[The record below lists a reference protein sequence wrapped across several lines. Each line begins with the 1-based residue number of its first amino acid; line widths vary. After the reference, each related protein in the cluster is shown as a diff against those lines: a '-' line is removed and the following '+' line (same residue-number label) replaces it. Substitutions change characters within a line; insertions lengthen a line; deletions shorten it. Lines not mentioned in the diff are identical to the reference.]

1 MTTEIEY
8 FVREESHAIA
18 TWRDVVV
25 IASRLDSPLA
35 AAASM
40 RKASTQLRR
49 RYPQGFGHLTIVE
62 PGCKSPSAEARTE
75 AARVVTEFSDVL
87 KGTAIVFLGSGL
99 RGAFVRAVVA
109 SLMALSRSPTPH
121 QVCESVSEGAFW
133 LAGKLP
139 GLDGRGLASAAELVR
154 KV

>member
-1 MTTEIEY
+1 MTEIEY

-18 TWRDVVV
+18 TWRDVVIIV
-25 IASRLDSPLA
+25 SRLDSPLS

-40 RKASTQLRR
+40 RKASAQLRR
-49 RYPQGFGHLTIVE
+49 RHPNGIGHITVVE
-62 PGCKSPSAEARTE
+62 IGCKSPAADAREE
-75 AARVVTEFSDVL
+75 AARVVSDFADVL

-121 QVCESVSEGAFW
+121 QVCQSVGEGSAW
-133 LAGKLP
+133 LATKLP
-139 GLDGRGLASAAELVR
+139 GLDGRALANAVETVR
-154 KV
+154 KA